1 MQALNTKI
9 GKIWKNE
16 PLTTCVNFKTLYI
29 TVTPSHKEE
38 QLIWNKF
45 RIINVLINQKP
56 TNRISI
62 MDLHGQSS

>member
-9 GKIWKNE
+9 GKIWKDE

-45 RIINVLINQKP
+45 RILNVLF
-56 TNRISI
+56 
-62 MDLHGQSS
+62 